1 MRQGEIQECSQRED
15 RQNQTRSA
23 SPSVRNSHLNIYL
36 EQIHFNEFSA
46 KLNQLIK
53 PRSRDQKC
61 KTNAG
66 RDLCIPALGRRAPG
80 KGPLRGRCS
89 SPRQRRPF
97 AARGNPG
104 VSESGV
110 TLAKNKA
117 SGPATTAEIRY
128 PDLKLE
134 EGSGRTQ
141 ITPLPR
147 SRQTQESETRPGPCP
162 LEPRQNDTVTEAR
175 SQGHPRSAA
184 PRLSPD
190 PSGRPT
196 PPAPTATGTDFS
208 LTEPATRGP
217 GEPGSEDSSSPV
229 SPGSA
234 PVP

>member
-53 PRSRDQKC
+53 LRSRDQKC

-80 KGPLRGRCS
+80 ERALARALLVSSAKTALRR
-89 SPRQRRPF
+89 
-97 AARGNPG
+97 AWDPG

-147 SRQTQESETRPGPCP
+147 SRQTQESETPPGPHP
-162 LEPRQNDTVTEAR
+162 LEPRQNDAVTEAR